1 MFETFDTIEKKYRV
15 VYSSTGY
22 IVDLTTQELYDFYIF
37 NTHNIFDSFE
47 DILKQL
53 EDGNTVF
60 GDDNEFDWDM
70 GSNIYQGRVQIK
82 KIMFNGMKINHLPP
96 PVPKTCDHKD
106 KYINTAGFSKFWVC
120 PTCKK
125 DLGDVK

>member
-15 VYSSTGY
+15 IYSSTGY
-22 IVDLTTQELYDFYIF
+22 ITDLTTQELYDFYIF

-70 GSNIYQGRVQIK
+70 GSNIYQGKVQIK
-82 KIMFNGMKINHLPP
+82 KIMLKGMKINHLPP

-106 KYINTAGFSKFWVC
+106 KYINTAGISKFWVC

-125 DLGDVK
+125 DLGDAK